1 MIGVVVVSY
10 HSDDLTVRFVREQL
24 TRITL
29 PYQVVVVANGSSQ
42 AEADALK
49 ERIPEATVL
58 PADNRGFAIGN
69 NLGVRYL
76 LEHGAPDFLLFANND
91 ITFAS
96 DCVVETLVD
105 ALIAHPESGIAG
117 PEVIGPDGH
126 RQGPE
131 PYQGMWRRY
140 FWMYVSTP
148 FLSREVKRKIF
159 RLDYADQAA
168 EGLHNKLTGAFFLAD
183 TQSFVQ
189 AGMFD
194 EGTFLY
200 AEENVLSDRLASI
213 GKGCWFCPSV
223 RVLHAHGQTIQKNYD
238 SRKQDLM
245 QLESMSYYYRNYRG
259 YGNFSVHVLSILF
272 RLILR
277 IK

>member
-1 MIGVVVVSY
+1 MIGVVIVSY
-10 HSDDLTVRFVREQL
+10 RSDELTVRFVREQL

-29 PYQVVVVANGSSQ
+29 PNLVVVVANGSSE
-42 AEADALK
+42 AEAAALQA
-49 ERIPEATVL
+49 RIPEATVL
-58 PADNRGFAIGN
+58 PTENRGYATGN

-76 LEHGAPDFLLFANND
+76 LEHGTPDYLLFANND
-91 ITFAS
+91 ITFDS
-96 DCVVETLVD
+96 DRVVETLVE
-105 ALIAHPESGIAG
+105 ALEAHPEAGIAG

-131 PYQGMWRRY
+131 PYQGMWKRY

-148 FLSREVKRKIF
+148 FLSNNAKRKTF

-168 EGLHNKLTGAFFLAD
+168 EGLHDKLTGAFFLTD

-200 AEENVLSDRLASI
+200 AEENILSDRLAGL

-223 RVLHAHGQTIQKNYD
+223 RVLHAHGQTIGKNYD
-238 SRKQDLM
+238 SRRQDWM
-245 QLESMSYYYRNYRG
+245 QWESMAYYYREYRG
-259 YGNFSVHVLSILF
+259 YSAFSVRVLSYLY
-272 RLILR
+272 RLIL
-277 IK
+277 KVK